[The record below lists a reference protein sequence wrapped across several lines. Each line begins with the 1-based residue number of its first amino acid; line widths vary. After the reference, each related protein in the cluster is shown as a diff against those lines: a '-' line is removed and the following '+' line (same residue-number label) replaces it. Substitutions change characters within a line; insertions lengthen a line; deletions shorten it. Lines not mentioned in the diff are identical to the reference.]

1 MKESL
6 FLSGFHAHRGSM
18 SYVDALNFALELGI
32 DSSDISAFIKHQMY
46 LGRIAGDD
54 SAYGVLHL
62 TRAGR
67 IFLMEYQEREEEAAR
82 QRAEQLQQL
91 ADQKT
96 EDDSNRKNDRIF
108 QIKLAIFSAA
118 LGLFTGLLLQYS
130 TGIVELFIRFLD

>member
-1 MKESL
+1 
-6 FLSGFHAHRGSM
+6 
-18 SYVDALNFALELGI
+18 
-32 DSSDISAFIKHQMY
+32 MY

-96 EDDSNRKNDRIF
+96 EEDSNRKNDRIF